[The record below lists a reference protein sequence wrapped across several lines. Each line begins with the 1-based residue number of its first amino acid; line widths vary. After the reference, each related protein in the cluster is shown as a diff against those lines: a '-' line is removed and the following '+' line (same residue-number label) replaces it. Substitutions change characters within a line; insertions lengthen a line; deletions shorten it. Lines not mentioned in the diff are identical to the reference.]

1 MPPITKIH
9 IKMKRILLL
18 FAAIACVAFVGC
30 SNPEKQAQKLVKQQ
44 LKETLHDWN
53 SYEIVK
59 FGTLDSVYTTV
70 FDNLEYKTMSDEFIK
85 LVSEIKSAMDD
96 YKRYQNMGYLFA
108 SERKAAYDRMTECNN
123 ICEPLKFKMDS
134 IENIFVSEFKGWSID
149 HSFRAN
155 NLAGHKGIHH
165 ERYYFDKEMTQIV
178 DSEDIG
184 EDSDE

>member
-1 MPPITKIH
+1 MRKF
-9 IKMKRILLL
+9 LLL
-18 FAAIACVAFVGC
+18 FAAIACAALVGC
-30 SNPEKQAQKLVKQQ
+30 SNPEKQAKKLVRQQ

-53 SYEIVK
+53 SYESVK

-70 FDNLEYKTMSDEFIK
+70 FDNPEYKIMSDEFIE
-85 LVSEIKSAMDD
+85 LVNEMGSAMDD
-96 YKRYQNMGYLFA
+96 YKRYRNMGYLFA
-108 SERKAAYDRMTECNN
+108 SERKAAYDRMTEYNN

-134 IENIFVSEFKGWSID
+134 IKNIFVPEFKGWSID

-165 ERYYFDKEMTQIV
+165 ERYYFDKEITQIV

>member
-1 MPPITKIH
+1 MRKF
-9 IKMKRILLL
+9 LLL
-18 FAAIACVAFVGC
+18 FAAIACAAFVGC
-30 SNPEKQAQKLVKQQ
+30 SNPEKHAQKLVKQQ

-53 SYEIVK
+53 SYESVK
-59 FGTLDSVYTTV
+59 FGSLDSVYTTV
-70 FDNLEYKTMSDEFIK
+70 LENPEYKTMSDEFVE
-85 LVSEIKSAMDD
+85 LVNEMRSAMDD
-96 YKRYQNMGYLFA
+96 YKRYKDMGYLFA
-108 SERKAAYDRMTECNN
+108 SERKAAFDKMTECNN

-134 IENIFVSEFKGWSID
+134 IENIFVPEFKGWSID

-165 ERYYFDKEMTQIV
+165 ERYYFDKEITQIV